1 MFDCREMGVTDVDML
16 VVLGQLHE
24 LIGARSYA
32 MRCYR
37 AVIARRPQHFHSWL
51 RLVRTTVLFCPAQ

>member
-1 MFDCREMGVTDVDML
+1 MGVTDVDML